1 LPYIGSFRPG
11 VQSQENQKQKKKKE
25 EKFDTQSLMVRRQK
39 LSSYILTFVAE
50 RHTKWSI
57 KTLEH
62 KIAVI

>member
-1 LPYIGSFRPG
+1 MRREKTQIRKTK
-11 VQSQENQKQKKKKE
+11 NKKKKKE